1 LLTSVAGCK
10 KEQEAD
16 GTVSYQAPLAQRQLV
31 SIAGIVVDGNN
42 ATVEYTWKWVPNQI
56 GDVFDAGGPLVK
68 SFNLW
73 DRQTL
78 INKYN
83 ADFYRSEPT
92 KSALTLA
99 RNGQEWKILAQ

>member
-1 LLTSVAGCK
+1 
-10 KEQEAD
+10 
-16 GTVSYQAPLAQRQLV
+16 V
-31 SIAGIVVDGNN
+31 SIAGIVVDGSN
-42 ATVEYTWKWVPNQI
+42 ATVEYTWKWAPNQI

-78 INKYN
+78 INKYE
-83 ADFYRSEPT
+83 ADFYHSEPT
-92 KSALTLA
+92 KSALTLV